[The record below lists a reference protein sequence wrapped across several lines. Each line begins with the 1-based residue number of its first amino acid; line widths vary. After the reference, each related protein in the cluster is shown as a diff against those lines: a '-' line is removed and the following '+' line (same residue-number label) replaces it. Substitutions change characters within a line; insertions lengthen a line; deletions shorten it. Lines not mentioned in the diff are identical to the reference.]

1 MSITIALS
9 GTPPLVVVGVS
20 ASELNDG
27 GRTVSGKDAE
37 DEPSLAVTVTAVG
50 VLT

>member
-1 MSITIALS
+1 LSITIALS

-37 DEPSLAVTVTAVG
+37 DEPSVAVTVTAVG
-50 VLT
+50 VVT